1 MLPQYGF
8 RVVYYNII
16 RGFNNIN
23 VGENGGGGDYNKDA
37 TVGKAIVGQAVVGYE
52 YSTYGTSL
60 IGEAKVDEAIVG
72 YVPSSINVAV
82 VGTSEAV

>member
-23 VGENGGGGDYNKDA
+23 VGYSGGGGEYTKDS

-52 YSTYGTSL
+52 YSTHGTSL
-60 IGEAKVDEAIVG
+60 VNEAIVGEAIVG
-72 YVPSSINVAV
+72 YVPSSVNVAV
-82 VGTSEAV
+82 VGVSQAT

>member
-23 VGENGGGGDYNKDA
+23 VGENGGGSDYNKSA
-37 TVGKAIVGQAVVGYE
+37 TAGKAIVGQAVVGY
-52 YSTYGTSL
+52 
-60 IGEAKVDEAIVG
+60 
-72 YVPSSINVAV
+72 VPSIVNVAV

>member
-23 VGENGGGGDYNKDA
+23 VGENGGGSDYNKNA
-37 TVGKAIVGQAVVGYE
+37 TAGKAIVGQSV
-52 YSTYGTSL
+52 
-60 IGEAKVDEAIVG
+60 VG
-72 YVPSSINVAV
+72 YVPSIVNVAV
-82 VGTSEAV
+82 VGTSEVV

>member
-23 VGENGGGGDYNKDA
+23 VGESGGGGDYNKDA
-37 TVGKAIVGQAVVGYE
+37 TVGKAIVGYE
-52 YSTYGTSL
+52 YSTYGVSL

>member
-23 VGENGGGGDYNKDA
+23 VGESGGGEDYNKDA

-52 YSTYGTSL
+52 YS
-60 IGEAKVDEAIVG
+60 
-72 YVPSSINVAV
+72 SINVAV